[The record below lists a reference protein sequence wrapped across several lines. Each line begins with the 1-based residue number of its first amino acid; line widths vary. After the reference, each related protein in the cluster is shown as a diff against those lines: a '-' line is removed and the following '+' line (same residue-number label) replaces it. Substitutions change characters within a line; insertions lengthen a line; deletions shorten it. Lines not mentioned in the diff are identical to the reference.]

1 MRTLLLKN
9 WGGFSRRVSIS
20 VSRILVSTFLAFF
33 FFVLSSAGDSAMAQR
48 VSRKKAV
55 AEVGT
60 QSMSRVEVQQ
70 DKPSSGFGY
79 RLLPAPASKGIGGGD
94 REEPEKGVLVN
105 GEVYCAFTGKRIDVW
120 LTDVVLSDED
130 SCVWNVNPAEAA
142 KITNIY
148 KGKHQDT
155 VRIEFLGDFTGPQFD
170 NGPLKVTISVS
181 PSSGESFE
189 RQDIL
194 LYIPRKANTAA
205 DISVD
210 GLIDEVT
217 YCAGLNYKA
226 WVAADPGY
234 TPTVDKYNPENHP
247 GASLNYT
254 WGIAQDDM
262 GLQLETTGDPSS
274 DKVNMY
280 QWTTAVDASQ
290 EGMYWSV
297 TPRTCDK
304 SGLYTF
310 PTVRL
315 IENVIP
321 QELDIA
327 DMTVRPIRYIRD
339 EMAPEPTYYWDTMP
353 NEEYM
358 NACVYYSDDFNTD
371 PDNVAGGLS
380 YGESNNGYIFLQ
392 AMPYQRSDV
401 SYRHF
406 AYEWIY
412 DKEDLYMDTL
422 KMQQPPY
429 VTQGFSPD
437 SARVI
442 FKVKD
447 RKDAVSNEIK
457 VKFRAYCPECEEQ
470 ASAQGKTLK
479 YEKMSLELTL
489 NRIDSIQGKVDYTSK
504 ITTAEG
510 ASIDGDVPKIC
521 GMTEYGLCNELKT
534 TESGATGFDWVCP
547 SGWVSAEEGAGG
559 GFPGGP
565 GTGGPGGAEDENC
578 AHYVTPKV
586 LGDANH
592 HGDTVNLLTY
602 PKNVCFKNGSDTSR
616 NGKIFKVYLRSVPK
630 APVLIDNL
638 ESENPVYTGVDLVPP
653 MGGFGDPTLP
663 EKVSPVLLCNN
674 NGLGQLGSNEQQY
687 LLYNAN
693 DAVVPTRFDPGSPE
707 KGGYGFDI
715 KASTEIQ
722 TALLQDLRFLPY
734 SGSAGVANDT
744 NIMEFNLRASTF
756 EVLKDQ
762 KKIPVGI
769 FSSNECGP
777 GDTAYFAINIIDTL
791 QVFSHVTNIDSA
803 HDDTYDTI
811 ALCEGVRIR
820 LSSPSAYDEMSGQGY
835 ISNRND
841 SERNTD
847 RVDYVWNFPEGW
859 RFRNPA
865 TDSASNPT
873 NIMVGY
879 KSGPVTLA
887 FKNRCGVGS
896 ARKADYVNV
905 NPYTRVKIMVADP
918 QDGTAATPFDP
929 ADPKTNPFLV
939 QPCQGSHVIY
949 TADTS
954 DRTDRYKWILPSD
967 WTIADDPNYG
977 TQEKDGDQT
986 NVAYTDHANLNALYD
1001 DMRVH
1006 VKVGSQSGNIY
1017 VVGAKEEC
1025 GFTFDNFKPGSATL
1039 PLGHNR
1045 DSLYVQVRP
1054 FTAAPIEA
1062 EPWPAKLCA
1071 RQVYTLGVM
1080 ADTTQDSLTQEK
1092 TYFSWK
1098 FTEGWT
1104 DVDYNKPD
1112 LKDTVTFT
1120 VPDTPGE
1127 KDTIIV
1133 VSHRSD
1139 CDTYNE
1145 GDTLF
1150 YVFEITD
1157 TLSLDPA
1164 SQWLDARKPTQKFN
1178 FYPCEGDT
1186 VHYILKGNN
1195 NHLDSIVWS
1204 WNDGHDFYRGD
1215 SVDTSGWRVLNTPGN
1230 YADTLKLVVG
1240 RAPLKISARAASLC
1254 GLSSAKS
1261 DSIYPV
1267 NLVVDTIHWV
1277 QSRVILCED
1286 EKLVLQHDSVKNAT
1300 SYQWFYPWGKTTDTL
1315 DGHGNVKREFSDK
1328 TEYLAGK
1335 IYVRPFNVCGFGPG
1349 SDTVDIKQVI
1359 SRLKAPSVKGL
1370 NPDRNMLI
1378 VNDSTAD
1385 TVCLRTEVDY
1395 KAMFDG
1401 DNYGSGTPYE
1411 GVEWRYRWMPLVL
1424 DPADVLSVPEITAN
1438 GQPVSETNPN
1448 TNADSSQANFAKNS
1462 GFAVNYIGVAV
1473 HHPECQLLGDT
1484 LVIRVNPLD
1493 TVAIPEGKQITDYLV
1508 DTRLRG
1514 AVQLRPCGTDT
1525 ANWVVAKQI
1534 HPSVTGYRFV
1544 WNTETAPE
1552 IGRDWNKVDSTM
1564 SGSSFKWLNP
1574 KDETDPVYY
1583 AKDTLYM
1590 AVGQGD
1596 SLFVSLQIKN
1606 RCGVSQ
1612 TDSVKIRTSVKLVE
1626 PFHLELKTKH
1636 ICDMEKLEFEVS
1648 GEQLDEV
1655 GKFIWHFPWRKN
1667 PDTTT
1672 YPVYIVE
1679 GDTLT
1684 AGDIYVIP
1692 NNGCGD
1698 GPTTNTVTLASE
1710 DIHRIPMRPEPA
1722 NFDFSYDYTL
1732 DPIARDS
1739 ICMNQPVTLKVK
1751 LPGRTEENKG
1761 DFQVD
1766 WKMVKGSPT
1775 GFNPWQNTD
1784 SCRLTQTSLTQ
1795 DAFVLEVAQKVK
1807 VCSTYSDT
1815 LRIEI
1820 FEMDTI
1826 SFLTVVPED
1835 PSSLEAF
1842 QVVMP
1847 SVILNRADNTP
1858 IDLQPCGLTE
1868 QQYTLATAEDIHW
1881 SVEPDSQIYFGWSSD
1896 NSGIEYA
1903 PADDLS
1909 LAATDWHY
1917 VGEPL
1922 EPGLHYENL
1931 PLMVG
1936 NKDALNLHIRLH
1948 NVCGSSLSPALKLVP
1963 KQSITEKPEL
1973 QLTSTAVCLDLPVEF
1988 QTTEPAHAEAY
1999 RWTFPWAP
2007 GSAETEVPYLRVER
2021 VSDVTGDVI
2030 VVPFNTCGDGP
2041 SDTLSIT
2048 TITATPQRPLPHWR
2062 EDDIYA
2068 WDADT
2073 IEEKVCLHGLTRLEV
2088 MADEVDNDQMRF
2100 KWAVSKGT
2108 SMEILPWQAEQPDSV
2123 CFLQAVAG
2131 AKADDTV
2138 MLMAWGEYPQ
2148 CGGRGQTLY
2157 IRLTLI
2163 DTIPVASLGSV
2174 MITPE
2179 DVLPEAEPCPETVLT
2194 FSVQNDVALA
2204 YRWFLPSGWM
2214 FVPETDTTKG
2224 SVQVIV
2230 GAQAGSVMVAPMT
2243 DPSVIGCDIVSPNPL
2258 ASAYLTPKPILK
2270 TSGFEAGFVERPCV
2284 GQTYTYKVQPTVGAQ
2299 GYRWEVP
2306 GNWKIELPATAQ
2318 PGVSNDSVLVNV
2330 SPDDLEC
2337 TVTVGSDSGFIRVYA
2352 LDYCDENLVKGT
2364 ETSEEVYAIDTARLN
2379 IVGDVNVCIDS
2390 TLTLVVEAANAYA
2403 DAQKYNLEIKY
2414 LGEDDTPVEIRY
2426 PDSILVDGVKV
2437 ADSTLLE
2444 VVCLNSDSVALWF
2457 TPRNAYCEENVAT
2470 TIHYI
2475 VADTIPSIPGVI
2487 EGPANIC
2494 VDNRY
2499 TYTFHVD
2506 PEVGALIDDITYS
2519 WELPHS
2525 GWRILEGANDSTVV
2539 LYIDSIPSGRL
2550 VDVDLS
2556 DYVDT
2561 LRCYP
2566 RGFCGTAFP
2575 TIMEVRFSAPDVFD
2589 DSILV
2594 DNISPCLGTGIKA
2607 WLRDSD
2613 NYDTDT
2619 IKFIW
2624 NTPEKWIRLD
2634 DDSLTST
2641 SYQVGYTAFSEV
2653 TVRYWRK
2660 GSCGL
2665 SETLRTRVM
2674 VRDSAA
2680 KVQLD
2685 GTLWP
2690 CYSRDEYILEVKPD
2704 ASIDSVRWFFIPDTI
2719 EHGIYTSLGSAIK
2732 YDSVVIDNTDT
2743 AYRQPFQVLA
2753 RSMNEC
2759 GSRDTLF
2766 TVTPITG
2773 LDPFEDTL
2781 HSTRYCVGDT
2791 SFVYITMPENQRVDG
2806 TVHSWMI
2813 GSDTYRILADSVY
2826 ADSVAVL
2833 EFVAD
2838 SSLLPVQVIR
2848 FTRNDCA
2855 ELEPD
2860 TITVSPFHYSIVAG
2874 PWKDTVVYMEDS
2886 IRLKV
2891 YSSTAGST
2899 EDLDYEWGPANRLWP
2914 VLAEGIHDRCFTGP
2928 LVLENE
2934 TFYVTS
2940 VQKLLQDTVG
2950 MPRYQVEGL
2959 CYASDTIHIYVD
2971 SLFSFDSLASD
2982 TICIDAETQII
2993 ANSYGGNREKY
3004 GVAWELLE
3012 DGNWVALPEFDNL
3025 EEIKLSMSEPGLY
3038 SYRVIGWDTTV
3049 LLALGSEVDVD
3060 NPDVDPE
3067 DPDLTPDD
3075 DNAARSADTV
3085 LVASHYDTAYVNLMV
3100 HDLQVSLGN
3109 VSGDVIEVPVGSRV
3123 SLDTRVEDGTGV
3135 YTYHWTPEEYILSV
3149 DSLTGNMS
3157 TIALFKPNEFVLA
3170 VTDTVSG
3177 CARDL
3182 RIQINMNTDR
3192 DIPNSFTPN
3201 GDGIND
3207 IFMREVDKLTIYSR
3221 WGDLIFQTTGGE
3233 GWDGTYKGKTVRPG
3247 EYLYVVETS
3256 IDGQVQVYKGV
3267 VSVILK

>member
-20 VSRILVSTFLAFF
+20 VSRILVSTFLASF

-60 QSMSRVEVQQ
+60 VKDNEPSRFAYSIVPV
-70 DKPSSGFGY
+70 D
-79 RLLPAPASKGIGGGD
+79 APKSGIGSERPNTEG
-94 REEPEKGVLVN
+94 EALVN
-105 GEVYCAFTGKRIDVW
+105 NQVYCAFALGKVKVW
-120 LTDVVLSDED
+120 LKDSDPDMDTCIWSAEPKGIITFGKPFGPKGDTVEISFPSRTDFYDALKTVTLYSTEKKDGNDDVVSSVVIVLPRVAAPANAITVDNLIDDTTYCEGVSYTAKVAED
-130 SCVWNVNPAEAA
+130 ANYTATVNNYNNSNNYE
-142 KITNIY
+142 
-148 KGKHQDT
+148 
-155 VRIEFLGDFTGPQFD
+155 
-170 NGPLKVTISVS
+170 
-181 PSSGESFE
+181 
-189 RQDIL
+189 
-194 LYIPRKANTAA
+194 KANLSYSWNIAAA
-205 DISVD
+205 DGFDAVNSKTASSNVEDMYSWTVQAVGADWEGLFWRVMPKTCED
-210 GLIDEVT
+210 GGIVR
-217 YCAGLNYKA
+217 
-226 WVAADPGY
+226 
-234 TPTVDKYNPENHP
+234 PT
-247 GASLNYT
+247 T
-254 WGIAQDDM
+254 
-262 GLQLETTGDPSS
+262 
-274 DKVNMY
+274 KVI
-280 QWTTAVDASQ
+280 
-290 EGMYWSV
+290 G
-297 TPRTCDK
+297 
-304 SGLYTF
+304 
-310 PTVRL
+310 
-315 IENVIP
+315 NVIP
-321 QELDIA
+321 QNLYEGEF
-327 DMTVRPIRYIRD
+327 TVRPIRYLLD
-339 EMAPEPTYYWDTMP
+339 ESAEPPRYYWDTT
-353 NEEYM
+353 ESDAYKT
-358 NACVYYSDDFNTD
+358 ACVFYSEEFNTENAVEGST
-371 PDNVAGGLS
+371 NV
-380 YGESNNGYIFLQ
+380 GEDDNGYVYLQ
-392 AMPYQRSDV
+392 AMPYLPDDISFKH
-401 SYRHF
+401 YK
-406 AYEWIY
+406 YEWHY
-412 DKEDLYMDTL
+412 DEEVLSPAYDRMSR
-422 KMQQPPY
+422 KMY
-429 VTQGFSPD
+429 VDSGFGINKG
-437 SARVI
+437 RI
-442 FKVKD
+442 CFKVLNKENPGT
-447 RKDAVSNEIK
+447 NEIK
-457 VKFRAYCPECEEQ
+457 VSYTVSCPICEEK
-470 ASAQGKTLK
+470 GKSQNLQYRNTSQPVTLFRVDSLVDENIE
-479 YEKMSLELTL
+479 YDVVITNEKGVPLKG
-489 NRIDSIQGKVDYTSK
+489 N
-504 ITTAEG
+504 
-510 ASIDGDVPKIC
+510 VPKLC
-521 GMTEYGLCNELKT
+521 GNTQYGVCTKVADGK
-534 TESGATGFDWVCP
+534 ESGVDAFEWVFPSMDWQEVLADD
-547 SGWVSAEEGAGG
+547 GYEGYMCEG
-559 GFPGGP
+559 
-565 GTGGPGGAEDENC
+565 
-578 AHYVTPKV
+578 VITPVV
-586 LGDANH
+586 LGDQDKL
-592 HGDTVNLLTY
+592 GDTVNIYTY
-602 PKNVCFKNGSDTSR
+602 PVNKCFNNGSGTSR
-616 NGKIFKVYLRSVPK
+616 NGKTIEVYLRR
-630 APVLIDNL
+630 APRSPIIIDSFYGSKV
-638 ESENPVYTGVDLVPP
+638 EY
-653 MGGFGDPTLP
+653 GGSFFKKNDAGIDEFVKTAPL
-663 EKVSPVLLCNN
+663 LLCNN
-674 NGLGQLGSNEQQY
+674 SKLSGQLGTLDQKF
-687 LLYNAN
+687 LIYNVN
-693 DAVVPTRFDPGSPE
+693 DPIYPGLSDQNPNGD
-707 KGGYGFDI
+707 GGYG
-715 KASTEIQ
+715 IQ
-722 TALLQDLRFLPY
+722 FRVDDFLIEGLAEAIDYKITPLNSDV
-734 SGSAGVANDT
+734 SGMTPNDT
-744 NIMEFNLRASTF
+744 NVLSLSIRPSNF
-756 EVLKDQ
+756 EKLKGLSQ
-762 KKIPVGI
+762 IPMGI
-769 FSSNECGP
+769 YAANECGA

-791 QVFSHVTNIDSA
+791 SVFDHVKDYNNDVEDIA
-803 HDDTYDTI
+803 YDTI
-811 ALCEGVRIR
+811 QLCEGVRIKWN
-820 LSSPSAYDEMSGQGY
+820 SESGYEELPDGSTQGY
-835 ISNRND
+835 ATGAKLPY
-841 SERNTD
+841 RNTD
-847 RVDYVWNFPEGW
+847 RVDYIWKFPEGW
-859 RFRNPA
+859 RFNNPKV
-865 TDSASNPT
+865 DSMGNP
-873 NIMVGY
+873 NSEIWVGPT
-879 KSGPVTLA
+879 SGSVTLA
-887 FKNRCGVGS
+887 FRNRCGVGS
-896 ARKADYVNV
+896 DRKADHVDVNA
-905 NPYTRVKIMVADP
+905 YTRVKIQVAEARNNSE
-918 QDGTAATPFDP
+918 TFDP
-929 ADPKTNPFLV
+929 LNPETNEFLV
-939 QPCQGSHVIY
+939 RPCQGSQLIY
-949 TADTS
+949 TADTFS
-954 DRTDRYKWILPSD
+954 RTDRYQWVFPSD
-967 WTIADDPNYG
+967 WDVNVNPNYG
-977 TQEKDGDQT
+977 TQEPDDTDK
-986 NVAYTDHANLNALYD
+986 NVAYTDNDNLDYYYH

-1025 GFTFDNFKPGSATL
+1025 GFTFDNYESGYLEKP
-1039 PLGHNR
+1039 PVGHRR

-1104 DVDYNKPD
+1104 DVDYNKPE

-1370 NPDRNMLI
+1370 NPDRNMVI

-1385 TVCLRTEVDY
+1385 TVCLRTAVDY

-1596 SLFVSLQIKN
+1596 FLFVSLQIKN

-1679 GDTLT
+1679 GDTLK

-2194 FSVQNDVALA
+2194 FSVQNDVAPA

-2743 AYRQPFQVLA
+2743 AYRLPFQVLA

-2971 SLFSFDSLASD
+2971 SLFSFDSLVSD

-3012 DGNWVALPEFDNL
+3012 DGNWVALPEFDNM

-3049 LLALGSEVDVD
+3049 LLALGSEVDA
-3060 NPDVDPE
+3060 E
-3067 DPDLTPDD
+3067 DPDLTPDGPDLTPD
-3075 DNAARSADTV
+3075 DENEAKMADTV

-3170 VTDTVSG
+3170 VTDMVSG